1 MAAEPKASIASEV
14 IRLLQR
20 PPGTDAS
27 GVRTLLD
34 ELERQP
40 HVARRD
46 ASAAN
51 LIRRDRDGP

>member
-1 MAAEPKASIASEV
+1 
-14 IRLLQR
+14 
-20 PPGTDAS
+20 
-27 GVRTLLD
+27 VRTLLD